1 MADQPISLLSTLTTY
16 STSDLMEI
24 LDVSDTTYAPS
35 GTNKKVTV
43 QNLLSMVSPIGVPSG
58 GTGLGTLTAHGVML
72 GEGTSSPGFA
82 TIGTAGNVL
91 TDQGTGVDPVFA
103 PIPNATV
110 VSAVLAASYTL
121 TASFA
126 NVGLSITLPSAGTYI
141 LLSGVRSI
149 LNITQTTPQYV
160 VSVQTQLYN
169 ATSSVVVPNSPAL
182 PFQLS
187 PPGNVSM
194 VLQTTA
200 VCGPVAYTVSGAAVI
215 QLQGNYLISGG
226 GTGSLTSAIIVAGS
240 NGATN
245 LVAWRIS

>member
-1 MADQPISLLSTLTTY
+1 MADQPITGLSTLSAY
-16 STSDLMEI
+16 STSDLMEVV
-24 LDVSDTTYAPS
+24 DVSDTTYAPL

-110 VSAVLAASYTL
+110 VSAVLAVSYTL
-121 TASFA
+121 TTSFA
-126 NVGLSITLPSAGTYI
+126 NIGLSVTLPAAGTYI

-149 LNITQTTPQYV
+149 LNIIQTTPQYV
-160 VSVQTQLYN
+160 VSIQTQLFN
-169 ATSSVVVPNSPAL
+169 ATGSVVVPNSPAL
-182 PFQLS
+182 PFQMS
-187 PPGNVSM
+187 PPVNAAM
-194 VLQTTA
+194 LLQMTG
-200 VCGPVAYTVSGAAVI
+200 VCGPVVYTVSGAAVI
-215 QLQGNYLISGG
+215 QLQGNYFTSGS
-226 GTGSLTSAIIVAGS
+226 GTGSITSAIITAGS
-240 NGATN
+240 NGSTN